1 MIPAQEAPAQGAPGA
16 SATGLTAARRVPMY
30 ERAAAQLEAEIRS
43 GRLGADE
50 RLMSERALAER
61 LQVGRITIRRAL
73 AYLAEK
79 DLVRSSVRTGWFAG
93 PVSGGSD
100 VLLSFS
106 DLGQRRGFSVSSR
119 VLHCTRREASLSEAQ
134 ELGIPPGS
142 GVCDLARTR
151 SFDGVVVA
159 MTRAIVPE
167 SLAPGLHE
175 HDFTAASLYDVLRSR
190 YRIRPARGRFAIEAA
205 ACEADQARDLELRAG
220 DPVLIFAQ
228 TGYEQ
233 LGRAFEL
240 ARTVY
245 RADRYQFCGTLVAV
259 SGAHPVAAQ
268 DAGAGAGGAGGPAGT
283 GGAAGTAGVVGRP
296 RTAD

>member
-1 MIPAQEAPAQGAPGA
+1 VIPAQGAPGA
-16 SATGLTAARRVPMY
+16 SGKGLTSARRVPMY

-61 LQVGRITIRRAL
+61 LQVSRITIRRAL
-73 AYLAEK
+73 AYLADK

-93 PVSGGSD
+93 PVSEGSD

-106 DLGQRRGFSVSSR
+106 DMGRRRGFSVTSR
-119 VLHCTRREASLSEAQ
+119 VLHCTQREASLAEAE
-134 ELGIPPGS
+134 ELGIAPGS
-142 GVCDLARTR
+142 AVCDLARTR
-151 SFDGVVVA
+151 SFDGAVIAV
-159 MTRAIVPE
+159 TRAVVPE

-175 HDFTAASLYDVLRSR
+175 HDFTAASLYDVLRSQ
-190 YRIRPARGRFAIEAA
+190 YRVMPARGRFAIQAA
-205 ACEADQARDLELRAG
+205 ACEAPLARDLELRAG

-228 TGYEQ
+228 TGYDQ

-245 RADRYQFCGTLVAV
+245 RADRYLFRGTLVAV
-259 SGAHPVAAQ
+259 SDAHPVVAE
-268 DAGAGAGGAGGPAGT
+268 DAGTPAPAAARPGPAG
-283 GGAAGTAGVVGRP
+283 
-296 RTAD
+296 